1 MSWFDT
7 AGLANLAKTALKE
20 AQKQIDKALDIKDD
34 DVRAEVAA
42 ERAKLEQK
50 ASTPLAL
57 GEKVKKQG
65 EGISKTAPTT
75 PSVANNVKD
84 TPNFWGSFSGSFFEA
99 PHQEVLQATVTTP
112 PTSSNKFPPRDE
124 HNSESEIGC
133 SSDSV
138 DLISSPG
145 SGITS
150 PIQSAGNTV
159 GQSDSVEIL
168 GLETPSET
176 SSIFVVA
183 SNVTTPGSESR
194 EVKIPAENA
203 GDVSEEEISLDE
215 DSMSYNTVSDS
226 LAVTVLEPSDKA
238 DSAIITVPPSRQ
250 SFHLSLS
257 STSSKLM
264 ISEGSTCDTEDSNES
279 EQTVTMG
286 DEKSGCHVASA
297 LEDAAIENYE
307 MQTEF
312 SDSTQSFEE
321 VQPMGLSSMTQKS
334 EAPRKSSSRQSSN
347 SSDGKSELVKLASDQ
362 TSGHTSGDEVE
373 TTTSSDIEIISNPN
387 GDSSSTNSVY
397 RASPMKDNGV
407 KYHTDFAGVKI
418 KGHCREASAASSQS
432 LGSDELPN
440 PSEIEKLQR
449 RVSELS
455 ELLEKREYKLVE
467 LGRQNAELQEKNAEI
482 LAQSTNRQFR
492 PDSVDITNVTEE
504 YTQRLSAL
512 EKKFQQSIRERDT
525 LRDQVKSLKQD
536 LTSCIPKADAEKMI
550 GEKEAIAEELKVE
563 GEKLSR
569 QILQHSNITKKL
581 RAKEKEMDELVKNQK
596 EQIEEHQ
603 EELERLKKSLSAKE
617 EVERS
622 QIEAVHRLSSEKRK
636 LEKENGQLRSELDD
650 TTQKLKTVQTS
661 LEAAKAELLEKR
673 NAFAE
678 LKKKTE
684 SLETLTSEKQL
695 QQSQN
700 IQMIRELEDLR
711 EKLRLADTANTVRE
725 QKLREE
731 NTDLMR
737 RLEESDRRA
746 EEQAQ
751 ALSTATIPLVKQL
764 ESLQKTLNTRTATW
778 EKQEQKLLEK
788 LETLQNIES
797 TSTEETTKLRAT
809 VKSLEEQL
817 SVSLVESSRIST
829 TLEEKEIANAL
840 KVSELMRR
848 VQNMEKDVESLRET
862 NSVLERQLQTER
874 ENLQVEKRRV
884 NKLMQE
890 LQTKQLM
897 TKDETPE
904 GDASASRQDFGG
916 QASPALSLE
925 RVSIDESVSSNAWQF
940 QEDVDCMSNTGR
952 PSGGSFYGGGV
963 YTLGGHTSVLENL
976 QSTLKQRDGELYQL
990 QWELTRLQAEK
1001 SELIN
1006 EISDMTLQ
1014 IENME
1019 SQLETT
1025 KSMEERFSELQTQY
1039 DALLEMYGEKEEE
1052 AQELRLDLQDV
1063 KEMYKVQI
1071 DDLLRQQ
1078 KGSS

>member
-7 AGLANLAKTALKE
+7 AGLANLAKNALKE

-34 DVRAEVAA
+34 VKAEVVS
-42 ERAKLEQK
+42 EK
-50 ASTPLAL
+50 ARSGEKSSAPLIL
-57 GEKVKKQG
+57 TEKVKRKG
-65 EGISKTAPTT
+65 EGVSKTAPTT
-75 PSVANNVKD
+75 PSVGNIKD
-84 TPNFWGSFSGSFFEA
+84 NPSFWGSFSGSFFDP
-99 PHQEVLQATVTTP
+99 PHLEGQETVTTP
-112 PTSSNKFPPRDE
+112 PTSSSRSLPKDE

-145 SGITS
+145 SGIIS

-176 SSIFVVA
+176 SSIFIVA
-183 SNVTTPGSESR
+183 SNVTTPSSEIR
-194 EVKIPAENA
+194 ESGLKPDVPDE
-203 GDVSEEEISLDE
+203 VSEEEISMDE

-226 LAVTVLEPSDKA
+226 LAVTVLEPSDKT
-238 DSAIITVPPSRQ
+238 DSGIITVPPSRQ
-250 SFHLSLS
+250 SFHLNLS
-257 STSSKLM
+257 SNSSKLIM
-264 ISEGSTCDTEDSNES
+264 SEGSTCDTEDSNES

-286 DEKSGCHVASA
+286 EDKAGVSSA
-297 LEDAAIENYE
+297 LEEAAIENFE

-321 VQPMGLSSMTQKS
+321 VQPMTHEKESP
-334 EAPRKSSSRQSSN
+334 PRKSSSCQSSN
-347 SSDGKSELVKLASDQ
+347 SSDGKSDLVKLASDQ

-397 RASPMKDNGV
+397 RASPMKDNGS
-407 KYHTDFAGVKI
+407 KYPGGEFSGVKL
-418 KGHCREASAASSQS
+418 KGHCREASVASSQS
-432 LGSDELPN
+432 IGSDELSN
-440 PSEIEKLQR
+440 PSELERLQR

-467 LGRQNAELQEKNAEI
+467 LGRQNAELQEKHAEVM
-482 LAQSTNRQFR
+482 AQVSNRQYR
-492 PDSVDITNVTEE
+492 PDSVDLL
-504 YTQRLSAL
+504 QSL

-525 LRDQVKSLKQD
+525 LREQVKGLKSD
-536 LTSCIPKADAEKMI
+536 LSSCIQKADVEKMLAEK
-550 GEKEAIAEELKVE
+550 ETIAEELKRE

-581 RAKEKEMDELVKNQK
+581 RVKEKEMDEVMKNQK
-596 EQIEEHQ
+596 EQIEEYQ
-603 EELERLKKSLSAKE
+603 EEVERLKKSLSAKE

-622 QIEAVHRLSSEKRK
+622 QIEAIHRLSSEKKK
-636 LEKENGQLRSELDD
+636 LEKDNGQLRSELDD
-650 TTQKLKTVQTS
+650 TTQKWKTIQTS
-661 LEAAKAELLEKR
+661 LEAAKTELMEKR
-673 NAFAE
+673 NAFTE
-678 LKKKTE
+678 LKRKTE

-700 IQMIRELEDLR
+700 VQMVREVEDLR
-711 EKLRLADTANTVRE
+711 EKLRLADAANTSRE

-731 NTDLMR
+731 NTDLLR

-746 EEQAQ
+746 EEQGQ

-788 LETLQNIES
+788 LETLQNIET
-797 TSTEETTKLRAT
+797 TSTEETTKLRT
-809 VKSLEEQL
+809 LVKSLEEQL
-817 SVSLVESSRIST
+817 SVSLRESSRVST
-829 TLEEKEIANAL
+829 TLEEKEIANTV
-840 KVSELMRR
+840 KVGELMRK
-848 VQNMEKDVESLRET
+848 VQTLETDLEGLRET

-884 NKLMQE
+884 NKLLQE

-897 TKDETPE
+897 AKDDLPE
-904 GDASASRQDFGG
+904 GDAGVARQELGG
-916 QASPALSLE
+916 QTSPALSLE
-925 RVSIDESVSSNAWQF
+925 RVSIDGSVSSNAWQF
-940 QEDVDCMSNTGR
+940 QEDVDCISNTGR

-990 QWELTRLQAEK
+990 QWELSRLQAEK

-1014 IENME
+1014 IENIE
-1019 SQLETT
+1019 SQLEST
-1025 KSMEERFSELQTQY
+1025 KSMEERFSDLQTQY

-1078 KGSS
+1078 KSSS

>member
-34 DVRAEVAA
+34 EVKAEVA
-42 ERAKLEQK
+42 EKAKLEAK
-50 ASTPLAL
+50 STPLIL
-57 GEKVKKQG
+57 SDKGRKG
-65 EGISKTAPTT
+65 LRSEGVSKTAPTT
-75 PSVANNVKD
+75 PSNPSAGGVD
-84 TPNFWGSFSGSFFEA
+84 SPSFWGSFSGSFFDA
-99 PHQEVLQATVTTP
+99 PGQEGAVTTP
-112 PTSSNKFPPRDE
+112 PTSSHKFPLKEE
-124 HNSESEIGC
+124 HSESEIGC

-138 DLISSPG
+138 ELISSPG

-150 PIQSAGNTV
+150 PIQSAGNTI
-159 GQSDSVEIL
+159 QSDSVEVLAID
-168 GLETPSET
+168 TPSET
-176 SSIFVVA
+176 SSIFVV
-183 SNVTTPGSESR
+183 SHVTTPSSEAP
-194 EVKIPAENA
+194 KMPDPAE
-203 GDVSEEEISLDE
+203 VSEEEISMDE

-226 LAVTVLEPSDKA
+226 LAVTVLEPSDKT
-238 DSAIITVPPSRQ
+238 DSVIITVPPSRQ

-264 ISEGSTCDTEDSNES
+264 SEGSTCDTEDSNES
-279 EQTVTMG
+279 EQTITLG
-286 DEKSGCHVASA
+286 EEKVSSA
-297 LEDAAIENYE
+297 LEEAAIENFE

-321 VQPMGLSSMTQKS
+321 VQSMQKS
-334 EAPRKSSSRQSSN
+334 EVSRKSSRQSSN
-347 SSDGKSELVKLASDQ
+347 SSDGKSELVKVDQ

-397 RASPMKDNGV
+397 RASPMKDNLV

-418 KGHCREASAASSQS
+418 KGHCREASAASSS
-432 LGSDELPN
+432 LGSDEAN

-449 RVSELS
+449 RVSELT
-455 ELLEKREYKLVE
+455 EILEKREYKLVE
-467 LGRQNAELQEKNAEI
+467 LGRQNAELQEKNAEM
-482 LAQSTNRQFR
+482 AQASNRQFR
-492 PDSVDITNVTEE
+492 PDVDISNVTEE

-512 EKKFQQSIRERDT
+512 EKRFQQSIRERDA
-525 LRDQVKSLKQD
+525 LRDQVKGLKQD
-536 LTSCIPKADAEKMI
+536 LGSCIPKAEAEKMI
-550 GEKEAIAEELKVE
+550 GEKQAMADELKVE

-636 LEKENGQLRSELDD
+636 LEKENGQVKSELDD
-650 TTQKLKTVQTS
+650 MTQKLKTLQTS

-678 LKKKTE
+678 LKRKSE
-684 SLETLTSEKQL
+684 SLEMLTSEKQI

-700 IQMIRELEDLR
+700 IQMVRELEDLR
-711 EKLRLADTANTVRE
+711 EKLRLADSANTFRE

-731 NTDLMR
+731 NTDLVR

-746 EEQAQ
+746 EEQAH

-778 EKQEQKLLEK
+778 ERQEQKLLEK
-788 LETLQNIES
+788 LEALQNIES
-797 TSTEETTKLRAT
+797 TSSEETTRLRAS
-809 VKSLEEQL
+809 VKRLEEQL
-817 SVSLVESSRIST
+817 SVSLLESSRVST

-848 VQNMEKDVESLRET
+848 LQSLEKDVESLREN

-890 LQTKQLM
+890 LQTKQL
-897 TKDETPE
+897 KEDLPE
-904 GDASASRQDFGG
+904 ADSRQELGG

-925 RVSIDESVSSNAWQF
+925 RVSIDESVCSNAWQF
-940 QEDVDCMSNTGR
+940 QEDVDCMSNAGR

-990 QWELTRLQAEK
+990 QWELSRLQSEK

-1014 IENME
+1014 MENME

-1025 KSMEERFSELQTQY
+1025 KSMEERFAELQTQY

-1078 KGSS
+1078 KSS

>member
-34 DVRAEVAA
+34 EGKSDAAAGDKGKAESKSSPVRVSEKARKSEV
-42 ERAKLEQK
+42 
-50 ASTPLAL
+50 
-57 GEKVKKQG
+57 V
-65 EGISKTAPTT
+65 SKTAPTT
-75 PSVANNVKD
+75 PSVGNIKD
-84 TPNFWGSFSGSFFEA
+84 SPSFWGSFSGSFFDA
-99 PHQEVLQATVTTP
+99 PRPEVQETVTTP
-112 PTSSNKFPPRDE
+112 PTSSHKFPLREDG
-124 HNSESEIGC
+124 NSESEIAGC
-133 SSDSV
+133 SSESV

-150 PIQSAGNTV
+150 PIQSAGNTML
-159 GQSDSVEIL
+159 QSDSVEIL
-168 GLETPSET
+168 GMETPSET

-183 SNVTTPGSESR
+183 SNVTTPGSEIR
-194 EVKIPAENA
+194 ECGLKVPVDE
-203 GDVSEEEISLDE
+203 SEEEVSVDE

-226 LAVTVLEPSDKA
+226 LAVTVLEPADKTDA
-238 DSAIITVPPSRQ
+238 AIITVPPSRQ

-264 ISEGSTCDTEDSNES
+264 VSEGSTCDTEDSNES
-279 EQTVTMG
+279 EQTITLG
-286 DEKSGCHVASA
+286 EEKAGAQLSSA
-297 LEDAAIENYE
+297 LEEAAIENFE

-321 VQPMGLSSMTQKS
+321 VQPMGASVMQKS
-334 EAPRKSSSRQSSN
+334 TPEVVRKSSSRQSSN
-347 SSDGKSELVKLASDQ
+347 SSDGKSDLVKVASDQ
-362 TSGHTSGDEVE
+362 MSGHTSGDEVE

-397 RASPMKDNGV
+397 RASPLKDTGV
-407 KYHTDFAGVKI
+407 KYHADFVGVKI

-432 LGSDELPN
+432 LGSDELSN
-440 PSEIEKLQR
+440 PSEVDKLQR

-482 LAQSTNRQFR
+482 LAQASMRHIR
-492 PDSVDITNVTEE
+492 SDSVDITNVTEE

-525 LRDQVKSLKQD
+525 LRDQVKSLRQD
-536 LTSCIPKADAEKMI
+536 FASCIPRADAEKMI
-550 GEKEAIAEELKVE
+550 SEKEAIAEELKAE

-581 RAKEKEMDELVKNQK
+581 RAKEKEMDEVVKNQK

-678 LKKKTE
+678 LKRKTE
-684 SLETLTSEKQL
+684 SLEALTSEKQL
-695 QQSQN
+695 QQTQN
-700 IQMIRELEDLR
+700 VQMVRELEDLR

-731 NTDLMR
+731 NTDLLR

-746 EEQAQ
+746 EEQAHT
-751 ALSTATIPLVKQL
+751 LSTATIPLVKQL
-764 ESLQKTLNTRTATW
+764 DSLQKTLNTRTATW

-788 LETLQNIES
+788 VEALQNIE
-797 TSTEETTKLRAT
+797 TTAVEETTKLRAL

-817 SVSLVESSRIST
+817 DVSLRESSRVST
-829 TLEEKEIANAL
+829 KLEEKEIANTL
-840 KVSELMRR
+840 QVSELMRR
-848 VQNMEKDVESLRET
+848 VQSAEKDVESLRET
-862 NSVLERQLQTER
+862 NSILERQLQTEK

-884 NKLMQE
+884 NRLMQE
-890 LQTKQLM
+890 LQTKQL
-897 TKDETPE
+897 KEDLPE
-904 GDASASRQDFGG
+904 ADASATRQDFGG
-916 QASPALSLE
+916 QASPALSIE
-925 RVSIDESVSSNAWQF
+925 RVSIDESVCSNTWQF
-940 QEDVDCMSNTGR
+940 QEDVECMSNTGR

-963 YTLGGHTSVLENL
+963 YALGGHTSVLENL

-990 QWELTRLQAEK
+990 QWELSRLQTEK

-1006 EISDMTLQ
+1006 EISDMTNQ
-1014 IENME
+1014 IETME
-1019 SQLETT
+1019 TQLDTT
-1025 KSMEERFSELQTQY
+1025 RSMEEKFAELQTQY

-1071 DDLLRQQ
+1071 NDLLRQQ

>member
-34 DVRAEVAA
+34 DVRAELTTD
-42 ERAKLEQK
+42 KPK
-50 ASTPLAL
+50 ASSPLVL
-57 GEKVKKQG
+57 SDKGKKTAGGKG
-65 EGISKTAPTT
+65 EGASRTAPTT
-75 PSVANNVKD
+75 PSIGNVKD
-84 TPNFWGSFSGSFFEA
+84 SASFWGSFSGSFFDA
-99 PHQEVLQATVTTP
+99 PGQEVQETVTTP
-112 PTSSNKFPPRDE
+112 PTSTHKFPLRDE
-124 HNSESEIGC
+124 HTSESEIGVISRDGG

-138 DLISSPG
+138 ELISSPG
-145 SGITS
+145 ST
-150 PIQSAGNTV
+150 GNTM
-159 GQSDSVEIL
+159 GQSDSVEVL
-168 GLETPSET
+168 GMDTPSEA

-183 SNVTTPGSESR
+183 SNVTTPSSEIR
-194 EVKIPAENA
+194 ESVLKIIPVE
-203 GDVSEEEISLDE
+203 GTDVSEEEVSVDE

-226 LAVTVLEPSDKA
+226 LAVTVLEPTDKT

-264 ISEGSTCDTEDSNES
+264 LSEGSTCDTEDSNES
-279 EQTVTMG
+279 EQTVTLG
-286 DEKSGCHVASA
+286 EEKASTSLVSTA

-321 VQPMGLSSMTQKS
+321 VLPMTQKS
-334 EAPRKSSSRQSSN
+334 MSEPSRKSSSRQSSN
-347 SSDGKSELVKLASDQ
+347 SSDGKGELVKLPGDQ

-397 RASPMKDNGV
+397 RASPMKDTVV

-432 LGSDELPN
+432 VGSDELTN

-482 LAQSTNRQFR
+482 LAQTSKSQYR
-492 PDSVDITNVTEE
+492 PDSVDISNVTEE

-525 LRDQVKSLKQD
+525 LRDQVKGLKQD
-536 LTSCIPKADAEKMI
+536 LGGCIPKAEAEKRI
-550 GEKEAIAEELKVE
+550 AEKESIADELKVE

-636 LEKENGQLRSELDD
+636 LEKENGQLKSELDD

-661 LEAAKAELLEKR
+661 LEAAKTELTEKR
-673 NAFAE
+673 SAFSE
-678 LKKKTE
+678 LKRKTE

-700 IQMIRELEDLR
+700 NQMVRELEDLR
-711 EKLRLADTANTVRE
+711 EKLRLADAANTQRE

-751 ALSTATIPLVKQL
+751 ALSTATIPLVQQL

-778 EKQEQKLLEK
+778 ERQEQKLLEK
-788 LETLQNIES
+788 LETLQNIET
-797 TSTEETTKLRAT
+797 TSTEETTRLRAT
-809 VKSLEEQL
+809 VKRLEEQL
-817 SVSLVESSRIST
+817 SASLLESSRVST

-840 KVSELMRR
+840 KVSELTRR
-848 VQNMEKDVESLRET
+848 VQSLEKDSESLREN
-862 NSVLERQLQTER
+862 NSVMERQLQTER

-897 TKDETPE
+897 AKDDVP
-904 GDASASRQDFGG
+904 DAEHSTTRHELGG
-916 QASPALSLE
+916 QTSPALSLE
-925 RVSIDESVSSNAWQF
+925 RVSLDESVSSNAWQF
-940 QEDVDCMSNTGR
+940 QEDVECMSNAGR

-990 QWELTRLQAEK
+990 QWELSRSQTEK
-1001 SELIN
+1001 GELIN
-1006 EISDMTLQ
+1006 EISDMTVQ

-1019 SQLETT
+1019 SQLENTR
-1025 KSMEERFSELQTQY
+1025 SMEERFVELRTQY

-1078 KGSS
+1078 KSSS